1 MLEGKAKLIFL
12 GVLWLILLAI
22 TVALAAMGY
31 GIKELIWPII
41 VLLSP
46 VLLIVMKG
54 SL

>member
-12 GVLWLILLAI
+12 GVLWLILLAG

-31 GIKELIWPII
+31 GIEELIWPVI

-46 VLLIVMKG
+46 VLLIIMKG